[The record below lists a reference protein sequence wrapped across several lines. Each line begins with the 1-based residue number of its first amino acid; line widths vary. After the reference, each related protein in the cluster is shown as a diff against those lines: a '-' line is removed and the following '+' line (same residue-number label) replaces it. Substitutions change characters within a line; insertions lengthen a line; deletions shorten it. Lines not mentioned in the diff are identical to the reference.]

1 MRDAT
6 AVECS
11 PVSDDRPAAAFGPH
25 PSRGGGRDETAR
37 PRAAAGFRLRRPTD
51 RSLSPGGFI
60 LWLWALLSPTA
71 AWAEGSDLA
80 RLLAAPDRIV
90 LLRHAVAPGTGDP
103 AHFRLGDCTTQ
114 RNLSSAGR
122 AQAAAIG
129 ARLRT
134 AGLVNVPV
142 YSSQWC
148 RCLETARILDVGP
161 VTELPALNSFFGA
174 REREGEYVEAM
185 GAWIAAADLR
195 RPVVLVTHQVNI
207 TALTGVVP
215 ASGEMLI
222 VGRKADG
229 LEVLARLRAS
239 D

>member
-1 MRDAT
+1 M
-6 AVECS
+6 
-11 PVSDDRPAAAFGPH
+11 
-25 PSRGGGRDETAR
+25 
-37 PRAAAGFRLRRPTD
+37 
-51 RSLSPGGFI
+51 
-60 LWLWALLSPTA
+60 
-71 AWAEGSDLA
+71 
-80 RLLAAPDRIV
+80 
-90 LLRHAVAPGTGDP
+90 
-103 AHFRLGDCTTQ
+103 
-114 RNLSSAGR
+114 
-122 AQAAAIG
+122 
-129 ARLRT
+129 
-134 AGLVNVPV
+134 NVPV